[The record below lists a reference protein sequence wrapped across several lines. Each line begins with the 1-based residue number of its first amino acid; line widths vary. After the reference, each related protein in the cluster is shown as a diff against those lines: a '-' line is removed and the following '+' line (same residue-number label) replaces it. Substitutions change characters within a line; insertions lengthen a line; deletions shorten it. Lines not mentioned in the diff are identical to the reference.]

1 MEELWSSHKE
11 IIRYLYLVKG
21 MTRQDVMSKME
32 DDYEF
37 RASAG
42 QYERQF
48 KKWGFRKNLTPSE
61 WQLVSRRIDKRKRDG
76 KETDLK
82 IHGIRVP
89 PKKVDKAISRYGQG
103 SAFDNA
109 RETTFRD
116 TGGTILGIKAKPH
129 SRLRPEA

>member
-11 IIRYLYLVKG
+11 IIRYLYLVKYV
-21 MTRQDVMSKME
+21 TRQDVMSKME
-32 DDYEF
+32 EDYGF

-61 WQLVSRRIDKRKRDG
+61 WQRVSRCTNKRKRDG

-82 IHGIRVP
+82 IDGIQVP
-89 PKKVDKAISRYGQG
+89 PKKVNKAISRYGQG

-109 RETTFRD
+109 RES
-116 TGGTILGIKAKPH
+116 K
-129 SRLRPEA
+129 RLPTSQSW